1 MFIFVWVHVL
11 MHAHNMNLIIYVD
24 DLALL
29 LHLQM
34 ILLFLIQFHFFFFF
48 FITIFIYFHE
58 KCYFFIFYFSLFV
71 FSSSEFER
79 CNFISTIDDNCF
91 SILITF
97 HVDSDHFFFLCGC
110 CCFGGKVE
118 IPLTTLCWAGC
129 SFSYLPNQHDKHN

>member
-34 ILLFLIQFHFFFFF
+34 ILLFLIQFHFFFF